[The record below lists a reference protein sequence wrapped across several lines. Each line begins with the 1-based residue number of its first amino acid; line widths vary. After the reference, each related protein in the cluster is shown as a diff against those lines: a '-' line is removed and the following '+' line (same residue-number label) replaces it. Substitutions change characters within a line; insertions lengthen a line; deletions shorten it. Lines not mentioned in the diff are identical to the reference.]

1 MLHQIMLSKIKNEE
15 IITFIQQ
22 GHSQLNS
29 IKSDN
34 VYISLMFYILN

>member
-1 MLHQIMLSKIKNEE
+1 MLSKIKNEE

-34 VYISLMFYILN
+34 VYNITNVLYFK